1 MYISAHFM
9 SYHRRR
15 CLWVF
20 ILQNQLFQ
28 KQHDENYWLAF
39 ENITNMKLSHED
51 ERQIKENW
59 LIRKTKGYLSLQF
72 LNKSLNTNKRINTI

>member
-9 SYHRRR
+9 SYHQRR

-51 ERQIKENW
+51 ERQINENW

-72 LNKSLNTNKRINTI
+72 LKKSLNANKRINTI